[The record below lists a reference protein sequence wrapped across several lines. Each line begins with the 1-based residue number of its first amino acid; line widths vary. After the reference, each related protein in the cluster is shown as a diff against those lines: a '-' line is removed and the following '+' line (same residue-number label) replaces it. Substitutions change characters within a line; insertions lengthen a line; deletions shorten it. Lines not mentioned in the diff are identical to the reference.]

1 MVAKETPAR
10 RKFLIRKKQK
20 RRKKI
25 RKLKEKYLKAKTKE
39 EKEKI
44 IEKIL
49 RIAPHYP
56 IENIL
61 KLDETQKS
69 NEPQK

>member
-1 MVAKETPAR
+1 MVAKETPAK

-25 RKLKEKYLKAKTKE
+25 KKLKEKYLKAKTKE
-39 EKEKI
+39 EKERI

-56 IENIL
+56 IEEIL

>member
-1 MVAKETPAR
+1 MAAKETPAR

-25 RKLKEKYLKAKTKE
+25 KKLKEKYLKAKTRE
-39 EKEKI
+39 EKERI

-56 IENIL
+56 IEEIL
-61 KLDETQKS
+61 KLDESK
-69 NEPQK
+69 K